1 MGISGFSLLLAAVA
15 ALAALASVTV
25 PTEAGQPGEGM
36 RRLEVPASELS
47 PALQPAETPP
57 PDFTAGQYIDSA
69 GCVFVRT
76 DGGWRGRIDRDGAA
90 VCGYPPTLSAR
101 RTGSDSEPALFP
113 EPELPRA
120 ARIERELTQAII
132 PNLQAAELAEG
143 NPVREAR
150 KESGNPD
157 LGAVGNPQVPQGEAP
172 PDPLQIGAT
181 VTQAPV
187 LSREM
192 AGPGRIDRLCALIGG
207 SRTAQDGASLSL
219 CGGATSLASLARVSP
234 ERKENSK
241 AGRSAAEAGGTKG
254 VSPNAGAKTRK
265 AKVAASEGSGASRAG
280 ASAKAL
286 PPDDMRMI
294 PPGARFVQ
302 VGSFREAGQAQAAA
316 ARLVR
321 MGVPVLRGTEGKAEL
336 VMVGPLDGREAIVR
350 MIEKLRRAGYPDL
363 RARR

>member
-15 ALAALASVTV
+15 ALAALANVAV
-25 PTEAGQPGEGM
+25 PANAGQPGEGM
-36 RRLEVPASELS
+36 RRIEVPASELS
-47 PALQPAETPP
+47 PALRPAEMPP

-76 DGGWRGRIDRDGAA
+76 DRGWRGRIDRDGAA

-101 RTGSDSEPALFP
+101 RTGPDSEPALFP

-143 NPVREAR
+143 NPPRKAREG
-150 KESGNPD
+150 SGNPD
-157 LGAVGNPQVPQGEAP
+157 PGALGIPQAPQGEAP
-172 PDPLQIGAT
+172 PDPLQIGAM
-181 VTQAPV
+181 VTQAPA

-207 SRTAQDGASLSL
+207 DGSAQDGASLGL
-219 CGGATSLASLARVSP
+219 CGGTTSLASLARVSP
-234 ERKENSK
+234 GRKGNGE
-241 AGRSAAEAGGTKG
+241 AGRSAAETGGTKG
-254 VSPNAGAKTRK
+254 GPPNAGAKKQK
-265 AKVAASEGSGASRAG
+265 AKVAASGGSGASRAG

-302 VGSFREAGQAQAAA
+302 VGSFRKAGQAQAAA
-316 ARLVR
+316 GTLAR
-321 MGVPVLRGTEGKAEL
+321 MGVPVVRGKEGGAEL

-350 MIEKLRRAGYPDL
+350 MIERLRRAGYRDL